1 MIGVIG
7 GYGTVGVQAA
17 RLLARW
23 GAGPLRVGGRDE
35 ARAAR
40 LAAELGPSA
49 EAARVDVEDEASL
62 AAFVDGCALVVHCA
76 GPSHR
81 TAVQVARAALAAGA
95 HHVDAGTANGLAE
108 LGAVDRAAVFA
119 AGALPGLS
127 GLLPRWLAQQH
138 FAEIH
143 GLTAYA
149 AVLDA
154 FTQTGAEDYL
164 HGVLG
169 ADSEPLAAWADGA
182 RRPGALARAAG
193 RRLPYLPRPVTVLPY
208 LDGEGERV
216 ARALGLDH
224 GRWFTA
230 LDGEHLAAAL
240 DAART
245 LNRADAVAALC
256 RATALDLAG
265 RSPYA
270 VLLAQLDGVAEGR
283 PVSRTAVLRAPGIA
297 ELTGAATAVAA
308 LAVLHGEVPAG
319 VHLADAVLDPVA
331 AVGRLREVPGVVLT
345 VADSALAELAVE
357 EEGAL

>member
-1 MIGVIG
+1 MIGIIG
-7 GYGTVGVQAA
+7 GYGAVGTQAA
-17 RLLARW
+17 RLLAAW
-23 GAGPLRVGGRDE
+23 GAGPLRIGARDGE
-35 ARAAR
+35 RAAL
-40 LAAELGPSA
+40 LAADLGPGA
-49 EAARVDVEDEASL
+49 EAARVDVGDDASL

-81 TAVQVARAALAAGA
+81 TAVRVARAALAAGA
-95 HHVDAGTANGLAE
+95 HHVDAGAAEGLDTLAAT
-108 LGAVDRAAVFA
+108 GRAAVFA

-127 GLLPRWLAQQH
+127 GLLPRWLARQD
-138 FAEIH
+138 FAEVH
-143 GLTAYA
+143 RLTAHA

-154 FTQTGAEDYL
+154 FTATGAEDYL

-169 ADSEPLAAWADGA
+169 DDSEPSAAWADGA

-193 RRLPYLPRPVTVLPY
+193 QRLPYLPRPVTVLPY

-216 ARALGLDH
+216 ARDLGLDH

-230 LDGEHLAAAL
+230 LDGEHLTAAL

-245 LNRADAVAALC
+245 LDRADAVTALC

-270 VLLAQLDGVAEGR
+270 VLLAQLDGVAWGR
-283 PVSRTAVLRAPGIA
+283 TVSRTAVLRAPGIS

-308 LAVLHGEVPAG
+308 LAVLRGEVPPG
-319 VHLADAVLDPVA
+319 VHRADAVLDPLMAVA
-331 AVGRLREVPGVVLT
+331 RLRRVPGVVLT
-345 VADSALAELAVE
+345 VADGTAAELAVE